1 MHHLF
6 CLFYFFLP
14 ALYFCILVSSS
25 FSIQRMFFVFNCGP
39 CFFTQICICVPGLH
53 TVSERLLRFS
63 SPNLLNFHGF
73 FSVADHALYIMIE
86 VPYCHTSNAFI
97 RVLSAMMFY
106 GDLRWLII
114 FSMLYYDC
122 SVFST
127 AIFSSAV
134 VFQVFLAFLLLWG
147 FFFFFFIMNILL
159 LYGLVCWL
167 FRACMNLWLVPYFRF
182 YSDELS
188 DFSIH
193 L

>member
-1 MHHLF
+1 MGFFFFLILVVIGFLLFKFVMLLCNKNMQLWVKLDSVIQLVFSYLNFEIQFDCMFWAMHQLF

-86 VPYCHTSNAFI
+86 VPYCHI
-97 RVLSAMMFY
+97 KC
-106 GDLRWLII
+106 
-114 FSMLYYDC
+114 LY
-122 SVFST
+122 T
-127 AIFSSAV
+127 
-134 VFQVFLAFLLLWG
+134 
-147 FFFFFFIMNILL
+147 
-159 LYGLVCWL
+159 
-167 FRACMNLWLVPYFRF
+167 RA
-182 YSDELS
+182 
-188 DFSIH
+188 
-193 L
+193 